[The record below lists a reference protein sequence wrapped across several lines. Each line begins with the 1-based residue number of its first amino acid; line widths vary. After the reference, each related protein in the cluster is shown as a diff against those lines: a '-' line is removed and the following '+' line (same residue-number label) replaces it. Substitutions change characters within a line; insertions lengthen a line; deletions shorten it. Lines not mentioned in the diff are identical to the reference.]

1 MLGKFDIARALRE
14 ISQLMT
20 LKGETPFKA
29 RAYENASRA
38 VEQLTEERLHELVD
52 QKKLTEL
59 DGIGDS
65 LAAKIT
71 ELRLTDR
78 STYLE
83 ELRASLPAGFVEL
96 SRVPGLGPKKVQLL
110 TRDLGIHSLVEL
122 EAACV
127 AGRLGQ
133 VKGFGEKTQANLLEG
148 VRQLRSHSERI
159 LLVEAAAQGE
169 PLVAWLRAS
178 PAVVRAELAGSFRRW
193 RETVADLDV
202 VVATDDGEAV
212 MDRFAAYPEV
222 GAVESRG
229 ETKCT
234 VRLKSGLQVDLR
246 VLPPA
251 DFWTALHHFTG
262 SKEHHVRL
270 RGIAR
275 GLGLQIS
282 EWGLHR
288 LDSNGAPTAEKL
300 LVDSEEALYRHLGL
314 QAMPPE
320 LRENQGEIELAERHA
335 IPTDLLDEGDVR
347 GFVHCHTNFS
357 DGKNTVEEMAR
368 AADALGIEYLT
379 ITDHSPTASYAGGVD
394 ARRLRTQWDE
404 LARVQQLVKV
414 RLLRG
419 CESDILEDGA
429 LDYPDDILEKLD
441 VVIAS
446 VHNRH
451 GMDEERMTQRL
462 LHCMRLPVFKIW
474 GHPLGRLLNK
484 REPFACRVEE
494 ILDALAA
501 SRGVVELNGDPHRLD
516 LEPQWIRAARE
527 RGLKFVV
534 SCDAHST
541 AALAYT
547 RFGVHLARRG
557 GVRKGEVLNT
567 LPVEKFLEAVRP
579 VAAH

>member
-29 RAYENASRA
+29 RAHETASRA
-38 VEQLTEERLHELVD
+38 VEQLSEEKLAELVD
-52 QKKLTEL
+52 QKRLTEL

-71 ELRLTDR
+71 ELRLTGK
-78 STYLE
+78 SMYLE
-83 ELRASLPAGFVEL
+83 DLRASLPQGFVEL
-96 SRVPGLGPKKVQLL
+96 SRVPGLGPKKVQIL
-110 TRDLGIHSLVEL
+110 TRDLGINTLAEL

-127 AGRLGQ
+127 AGRLGA
-133 VKGFGEKTQANLLEG
+133 VKGFGEKTQANLLDG
-148 VRQLRSHSERI
+148 VRQLRTRADRI
-159 LLVEAAAQGE
+159 LLVDAMVAGE
-169 PLVAWLRAS
+169 PLIAWLRES
-178 PAVVRAELAGSFRRW
+178 PAVARAELAGSFRRW
-193 RETVADLDV
+193 RETVADLDI
-202 VVATDDGEAV
+202 VVATDDGHAV

-229 ETKCT
+229 DTKCT

-282 EWGLHR
+282 EWGLHK
-288 LDSNGAPTAEKL
+288 LDSDGQPAEKL

-320 LRENQGEIELAERHA
+320 MRENQGEIELAEQHR
-335 IPTDLLDEGDVR
+335 IPTDLLDEGDIR

-357 DGKNTVEEMAR
+357 DGKNTIEQMAR
-368 AADALGIEYLT
+368 AADALGLQYLT

-394 ARRLRTQWDE
+394 VKRMRTQWDE
-404 LARVQQLVKV
+404 LERVQSLVKV

-429 LDYPDDILEKLD
+429 LDYPDEILEKLD

-451 GMDEERMTQRL
+451 GMDSDRMTPRL
-462 LHCMRLPVFKIW
+462 LRCMRLPIFKIW

-484 REPFACRVEE
+484 REPFDCRVEE

-501 SRGVVELNGDPHRLD
+501 SQGAVEINGDPHRLD

-541 AALAYT
+541 AALGYT
-547 RFGVHLARRG
+547 KFGVHLARRG

-567 LPVEKFLEAVRP
+567 LSAADFQKAVRP
-579 VAAH
+579 T